1 MRKHRE
7 QLVAEYLSG
16 ARMLALAKRWACIE
30 RPWLAERLRRF
41 GVEIRQ
47 RGIRTEKLDEAI
59 RLYREGWSCWRLAK
73 HYDCDDE
80 PVRQTLK
87 RAGIKLRAPWERG
100 GLMR

>member
-1 MRKHRE
+1 M
-7 QLVAEYLSG
+7 
-16 ARMLALAKRWACIE
+16 
-30 RPWLAERLRRF
+30 
-41 GVEIRQ
+41 
-47 RGIRTEKLDEAI
+47 RTEKLDEAI

-87 RAGIKLRAPWERG
+87 RAGIKLRAPWERD